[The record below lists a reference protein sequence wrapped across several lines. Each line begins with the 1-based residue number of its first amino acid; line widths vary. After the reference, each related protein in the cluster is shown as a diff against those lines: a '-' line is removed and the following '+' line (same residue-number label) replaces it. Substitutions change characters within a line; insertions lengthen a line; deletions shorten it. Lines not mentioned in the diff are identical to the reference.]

1 MQDSLSHFPIS
12 LDGRDHQRAIR
23 CSKRFF
29 QIKELRIGKTT
40 IAFGVAGEDDDLEA
54 VSGFV
59 EDGGDVGELV
69 SGIAPTLGIGVLS
82 CEGFVQGIGGK
93 IGAVGPADDA
103 KLVDACLCEEFCVFE
118 RFEDG
123 AK

>member
-1 MQDSLSHFPIS
+1 LVSHGLQHCLFKPVAPCDKPCKIE
-12 LDGRDHQRAIR
+12 
-23 CSKRFF
+23 
-29 QIKELRIGKTT
+29 ELGSWQPAVT
-40 IAFGVAGEDDDLEA
+40 FGVAGEDDDLEA